1 MNKQDVI
8 EFFDKSA
15 SSWDDSQERNEE
27 VIVKILHLGGIKKG
41 ADLLDVACGTGVLFP
56 DYIKLQTASVTGID
70 ISSEMVRIAKE
81 KFPQAEVVCGDAEAY
96 EFRKKFDAV
105 MIYNAFPHFVN
116 PDKLIENLAQSIKT
130 GGRLSVAHGAGKEE
144 IDKCHSGSAR
154 NISLSLPEAEET
166 AKIFEPHFN
175 VDVIISDSSMYMVS
189 GTKK

>member
-27 VIVKILHLGGIKKG
+27 VIAKILHLGGIIKD
-41 ADLLDVACGTGVLFP
+41 ADILDVACGTGVLFP
-56 DYIKLQTASVTGID
+56 DYIKLETASVTGID

-81 KFPQAEVVCGDAEAY
+81 KFPQAEVVCGDAEIY
-96 EFRKKFDAV
+96 KFRKKFDAV

-166 AKIFEPHFN
+166 AKIFEQYFN